1 MIKQEDSIIKHDSL
15 IFEHMQMAHKKN
27 ILIENHSLYSE
38 FLHRDVKVD
47 FYLPVNIRN
56 DTRLLLI
63 NDGQLME
70 EMNFADIL
78 EQFHTSYK
86 GHSLVCVAIHAGK
99 ERKMEYGIVSQ
110 ADYKGRGAKANLYTA
125 FVLKELFP
133 FVREKISFDFSEK
146 AFAGFSLGGLSAL
159 DIVWNHSDIFSKV
172 AVFSGSFWWR
182 SVDQK
187 DKNYADDKHRIMQ
200 QVIRNDNY
208 KPGLKFFFQ
217 CGNMDE
223 TKDRNNNGIIDSID
237 DTLDIIKELK
247 QKGYDA
253 TNDIFYLEMKEGR
266 HDEKT
271 WAKVFPVFLQWAY
284 K

>member
-1 MIKQEDSIIKHDSL
+1 
-15 IFEHMQMAHKKN
+15 MQMAHKKN

-99 ERKMEYGIVSQ
+99 ERKMEYGIASQ